1 LTNAARG
8 RCVQELAPPRCLA
21 SRRAPVR
28 LLSVANNA
36 APVGVD
42 GRDKH
47 GHDGIPTAHTPSAKF
62 SFPFYRICATVP
74 SSDQKRPF
82 TLTEFNEAGMGTLT
96 IHAPGRRARL
106 KPRTGTATTA
116 ELRREKGGNKKMAP
130 GVRASP

>member
-1 LTNAARG
+1 M
-8 RCVQELAPPRCLA
+8 QELAPPPCLA
-21 SRRAPVR
+21 SRRAPIR
-28 LLSVANNA
+28 LLSVAANA

-47 GHDGIPTAHTPSAKF
+47 GHDGIPKAHALSAKF
-62 SFPFYRICATVP
+62 SFPFYIICATVP

-96 IHAPGRRARL
+96 IQAPGRRARL
-106 KPRTGTATTA
+106 QPRTATATTA
-116 ELRREKGGNKKMAP
+116 KLRRQKGGNKKKAL